1 MRRCLEGR
9 PKERS
14 RSPPS
19 KEREGVIQSAGTR
32 NVSEMRCAREPELHV
47 LYASPLDQRIPQI
60 NIQGEVDLLQD
71 SLRKA
76 NCRMNI
82 SVGAATT
89 KSFAQLLTLAQSA
102 GSIILHL
109 SVHVVNAESNVGIV
123 FENDFGGAHILYR
136 PQLEELLGNGEQL
149 EGLSFVFIN
158 GCSSESIAA
167 LLVEAGCHLV
177 IATRG
182 KVYDVAAAVFTQQF
196 YYALG
201 SQVSVRSAFE
211 SAQQVLR
218 VDPDPKVKAS
228 ADMFV
233 LFGQH
238 AARSQTLPR
247 RPMQVHESADGQ
259 SGLRSTIWDLGAS
272 GCLPPRVEDYI
283 DRSSVLCDILRNFE
297 SSSGKQ
303 ARRACILSGPEG
315 IGKTVAA
322 IELAHFA
329 SSPGRIFSRNVLYA
343 SIDGKPDLANVVQGI
358 SQSLVS
364 RQLLA
369 NASRSQKDV
378 LLALQQ
384 IDQTR
389 SRYLLLLDDHSG
401 AVRAS
406 PEVRSLLSNMLETVR
421 NLSLVVCSRDHVYES
436 LGPCKCVNVP
446 LGALTDAQSAELF
459 LKRIHRPLRPC
470 DLDHG
475 AQSQGNLT
483 KTEGILQKLAKH
495 PLLRQIGGNPG
506 QVNAICQR
514 VTPQLKS
521 LWDLCSTQWQRL
533 ETVTTSV
540 VRSMSFDFE
549 TKSPIQN
556 ESRLMR
562 RMSDDLDEHQSS
574 LQLTRKMSID
584 GVHAEPLVRM
594 MSLDGAPLARM
605 MSVDET
611 QATENGIDQL

>member
-1 MRRCLEGR
+1 M
-9 PKERS
+9 
-14 RSPPS
+14 
-19 KEREGVIQSAGTR
+19 IQSAGTR

-182 KVYDVAAAVFTQQF
+182 KVYDVAATVFTQQF

-259 SGLRSTIWDLGAS
+259 SGLRSESWDLGAS

-297 SSSGKQ
+297 SSSGKP

-329 SSPGRIFSRNVLYA
+329 SSPGRIFSRNVLYV
-343 SIDGKPDLANVVQGI
+343 SIDGRPDLANVIQGI

-406 PEVRSLLSNMLETVR
+406 PQVRSLLSNMLETVR
-421 NLSLVVCSRDHVYES
+421 NLSLVVCSRDHVYEC

-495 PLLRQIGGNPG
+495 PVLRQIGGNPG

-533 ETVTTSV
+533 ESVTTSV

-549 TKSPIQN
+549 TRNPNIQN

-611 QATENGIDQL
+611 QATENGIDQF